1 MTAGRPP
8 VLPARDYSQ
17 AKKPN
22 DRSIFLFDIFPDMPE
37 AARRGELMSRLYM
50 VRHGQASFGKEN
62 YDRLSKRGVEQA
74 VILAEYFLKLGLRFD
89 AVYSGAIERQ
99 KRTALEIIGLYRARG
114 ADIPD
119 LRVMPEFNEY
129 DSKAIIKSQL
139 VELLEEDSSL
149 ARELENIYTDKR
161 SFQRIFEKVMVRW
174 VTGRFDK
181 PGVEDWKSVKRR
193 VAKGL
198 AAVMAE
204 NGRNKTV
211 LVVASGGTISASV
224 QYAVDTPDITTMHIC
239 WQIANTSITRFVYD
253 GDRITLSSLNAIPHL
268 EERGEKDFITY
279 R

>member
-1 MTAGRPP
+1 
-8 VLPARDYSQ
+8 
-17 AKKPN
+17 
-22 DRSIFLFDIFPDMPE
+22 
-37 AARRGELMSRLYM
+37 MSTLYM

-99 KRTALEIIGLYRARG
+99 KRTALEIIGLYRGRG
-114 ADIPD
+114 VRMPD
-119 LRVMPEFNEY
+119 LGVMPEFNEY

-139 VELLEEDSSL
+139 AELLDEDPAL
-149 ARELENIYTDKR
+149 ARELESIYTDKK
-161 SFQRIFEKVMVRW
+161 SFQRIFEKTMVRW

-181 PGVEDWKSVKRR
+181 PGVENWKSVKAR

-198 AAVMAE
+198 SAVMAE
-204 NGRNKTV
+204 NGRGSTV

-224 QYAVDTPDITTMHIC
+224 QYAIDTPDVTTMHIC
-239 WQIANTSITRFVYD
+239 WQIINTSITKFMYD
-253 GDRITLSSLNAIPHL
+253 SDRITLSSLNAVPHL
-268 EERGEKDFITY
+268 EEKNEKDIITY

>member
-1 MTAGRPP
+1 M
-8 VLPARDYSQ
+8 
-17 AKKPN
+17 
-22 DRSIFLFDIFPDMPE
+22 SIM
-37 AARRGELMSRLYM
+37 YM
-50 VRHGQASFGKEN
+50 VRHGQASFGREN

-74 VILAEYFLKLGLRFD
+74 VLLAEYFLRLGLRFD

-99 KRTALEIIGLYRARG
+99 KRTALEIIGLYRERG
-114 ADIPD
+114 VQVPE
-119 LRVMPEFNEY
+119 LKVMPEFNEY

-139 VELLEEDSSL
+139 AELLEEDSSL
-149 ARELENIYTDKR
+149 SRELENIYTDKK

-174 VTGRFDK
+174 VTGRFDR
-181 PGVEDWKSVKRR
+181 PGVENWKSVKAR

-198 AAVMAE
+198 SAVMAE

-239 WQIANTSITRFVYD
+239 WQIVNTSITKFVYD
-253 GDRITLSSLNAIPHL
+253 GDRITLSSLNAVPHL
-268 EERGEKDFITY
+268 EEKNEKEIITY

>member
-1 MTAGRPP
+1 
-8 VLPARDYSQ
+8 
-17 AKKPN
+17 
-22 DRSIFLFDIFPDMPE
+22 
-37 AARRGELMSRLYM
+37 MSTLYM

-99 KRTALEIIGLYRARG
+99 KRTALEIIGLYRGRG
-114 ADIPD
+114 VRMPD
-119 LRVMPEFNEY
+119 LGVMPEFNEY

-139 VELLEEDSSL
+139 AELLDEDPAL
-149 ARELENIYTDKR
+149 ARELESIYTDKK
-161 SFQRIFEKVMVRW
+161 SFQRIFEKTMVRW

-181 PGVEDWKSVKRR
+181 PGVENWKSVKAR

-198 AAVMAE
+198 SAVMAE
-204 NGRNKTV
+204 NGRGSTV

-224 QYAVDTPDITTMHIC
+224 QYAIDTPDVTTMHIC
-239 WQIANTSITRFVYD
+239 WQIINTSITKFMYD
-253 GDRITLSSLNAIPHL
+253 GDRITLSSLNAVPHL
-268 EERGEKDFITY
+268 EEKNEKDIITY